1 MIPVAVLVFEIYDE
15 PWRPPAGQTPSR
27 ERRKFVRRVIPTRSG
42 VSLALSHQRMAI
54 KRRGRRGP
62 SRPSAGGAGRAE
74 GASLDGRR
82 LVRQPPS
89 QVGLGR
95 TLH

>member
-1 MIPVAVLVFEIYDE
+1 M
-15 PWRPPAGQTPSR
+15 
-27 ERRKFVRRVIPTRSG
+27 
-42 VSLALSHQRMAI
+42 SLALSHQRVAV

-62 SRPSAGGAGRAE
+62 SRPSAGGAGGARALT
-74 GASLDGRR
+74 GVGWSGSAIPSADRSAT
-82 LVRQPPS
+82 PS